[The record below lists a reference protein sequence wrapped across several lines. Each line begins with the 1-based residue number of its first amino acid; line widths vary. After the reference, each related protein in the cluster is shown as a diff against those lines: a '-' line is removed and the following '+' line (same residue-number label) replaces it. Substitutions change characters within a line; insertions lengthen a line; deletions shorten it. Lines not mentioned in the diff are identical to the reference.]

1 VASFKLMPDKA
12 SVLQCEATIYQYVDA
27 GGFIPSRFIN
37 SLMPT
42 FLLGVMKPPMD
53 AYARDDEIDKVEQ
66 DELVRIITDEQQV
79 YTAEED
85 TLIKKVHDE
94 LGSLEW
100 KDFEKLYSPDYLVEM
115 GKIFID
121 GGGGVVGR
129 ASVTVDA
136 SAEHCVAWEV
146 AMMTRAQV
154 KADESLGRSLTRIN
168 DHHSVFHLIKDVK
181 IPGFS
186 PREFTGSK
194 IWKRQGD
201 KLVVVFDGVDDP
213 AFPPNPL
220 YVRGTSTVYV
230 EYEELPPIGELPQ
243 TRVTYT
249 MKVDLGGLIPKAVV
263 NSRAVDQLMYLN
275 AMRKRCDKSPEID
288 AGARARSVQM
298 IANHE
303 DEYSVEEHR
312 ILAEGEQQFADFQ
325 RTKPKQIKMV
335 SPLTKAEIV
344 MSKSGETQAWG
355 RAITTVLASP
365 EEVRAP
371 HHFFCCASEANGAS
385 VA

>member
-1 VASFKLMPDKA
+1 MASFKQMPDKA

-154 KADESLGRSLTRIN
+154 KADDSLGRSLTRIN
-168 DHHSVFHLIKDVK
+168 DHHGVFHLIKDIK

-186 PREFTGSK
+186 PREFIGSK
-194 IWKRQGD
+194 IWKRQD
-201 KLVVVFDGVDDP
+201 NKLVLVFDSVDRP

-220 YVRGTSTVYV
+220 YVRGASTVYV

-243 TRVTYT
+243 TRMTYT

-263 NSRAVDQLMYLN
+263 NSGAVGQLMYLS

-288 AGARARSVQM
+288 AGARAQNVQM

-312 ILAEGEQQFADFQ
+312 ILAEGGQLFADFQ
-325 RTKPKQIKMV
+325 KTKSKNIKMV

-355 RAITTVLASP
+355 RAITTVRASP
-365 EEVRAP
+365 EEV
-371 HHFFCCASEANGAS
+371 
-385 VA
+385 